1 MAASAGSARG
11 VSESEPNAMTA
22 ILHNGRITTQDP
34 ARPSASAMA
43 IAGNRIAAV
52 GDDETILARATPET
66 RVIDL
71 GGARVIPGLNDS
83 HTHTVRLG
91 LNYALELRW
100 DGVRSLAT
108 AMQMLREQVART
120 PPGQWVRV
128 VGGWSEQQFSE
139 GRMPTLDEI
148 NAIAPETPIFLLWV
162 YSGAL
167 LNRAALRALG
177 ITRST
182 PNNQWPGGTILRGT
196 SGEPTGLL
204 QATPSALILYDTL
217 HQGPHL
223 DGADQLLSTRHFLRE
238 LNRLGITSSLDCGGG
253 YQKWPDDYE
262 VIRELDRRGEL
273 TVRIGASTFIQRPG
287 QEYEDFQSWIERF
300 PIGSG
305 SPFFRLIGGGEM
317 IVRSIYDFEV
327 WSLPRPIYGEAE
339 EKDFER
345 VVRLLAEN
353 RWPFRFHAT
362 YDETVS
368 LHLNALERIH
378 RDYPLN
384 DLHWIVDHT
393 ESLSQRNMERIAALG
408 GGVSIQ
414 NRIAFQEKAF
424 LDRYGPEAAAEAPP
438 IRKMLAAGLPV
449 GAGTDMSRVSSYNPW
464 LCLSWLV
471 TGKGR
476 GGAQLLGEQS
486 QLDRETA
493 LRLWTDNAW
502 FSREEDQKGR
512 IAPGLL
518 ADIAVLSE
526 DYFDVA
532 EEEIENLTSVL
543 TLVDGRVV
551 FADGPFSPLAPAPLP
566 DLRPEWSPVQYYGG
580 YRNLA

>member
-1 MAASAGSARG
+1 M
-11 VSESEPNAMTA
+11 NT
-22 ILHNGRITTQDP
+22 ILHHGKITTQDP
-34 ARPSASAMA
+34 AKPTATALA
-43 IAGNRIAAV
+43 IDGNRIAAV
-52 GDDETILARATPET
+52 GSDEEILALATPDC

-71 GGARVIPGLNDS
+71 AGARVIPGLNDS

-108 AMQMLREQVART
+108 ALQMLREQVART

-128 VGGWSEQQFSE
+128 VGGWSEQQFAE
-139 GRMPTLDEI
+139 RRMPTLDEI
-148 NAIAPETPIFLLWV
+148 NAISPDTPIFVLWV
-162 YSGAL
+162 YSGAM
-167 LNRAALRALG
+167 LNKAALAALG
-177 ITRST
+177 IDGATADNR
-182 PNNQWPGGTILRGT
+182 WPGGTIVRDT
-196 SGEPTGLL
+196 SGRPTGMLE
-204 QATPSALILYDTL
+204 ATPSALILYDTL
-217 HQGPHL
+217 YSGPHL
-223 DGADQLLSTRHFLRE
+223 DGADQLLSTRHFMRE
-238 LNRLGITSSLDCGGG
+238 MNRLGITSTLDCGGG

-273 TVRIGASTFIQRPG
+273 TMRIGASTFIQRPG
-287 QEYEDFQSWIERF
+287 HEYEDFQSWIDEF

-327 WSLPRPIYGEAE
+327 WSLPRPVYGEAE
-339 EKDFER
+339 EKDFEK
-345 VVRLLAEN
+345 VVRLLAQH

-378 RDYPLN
+378 RDFPID

-393 ESLSQRNMERIAALG
+393 ESLSERNMERIAAMG
-408 GGVSIQ
+408 GGISIQ

-476 GGAQLLGEQS
+476 GGAQLLGEKTK
-486 QLDRETA
+486 LDRETA
-493 LRLWTDNAW
+493 LRIWTDNAW
-502 FSREEDQKGR
+502 FSREENEKGR

-518 ADIAVLSE
+518 ADLAVLSD
-526 DYFDVA
+526 DYFAVP
-532 EEEIENLTSVL
+532 EEEIEKLTSAL
-543 TLVDGRVV
+543 TLVDGRIV
-551 FADGPFSPLAPAPLP
+551 FADGPFAAHDPEPLP
-566 DLRPEWSPVQYYGG
+566 DMRPGWSPVHFYGG
-580 YRNLA
+580 YREHS